1 MGNPDWSKTD
11 ETVPTEAPV
20 VETPVVE
27 PDPNKEVRED
37 TTVTDPIQHEEG
49 VI

>member
-11 ETVPTEAPV
+11 EVVPAVMPDETPAEAPV
-20 VETPVVE
+20 VETPAVE
-27 PDPNKEVRED
+27 EPA
-37 TTVTDPIQHEEG
+37 VTEPAQHEEG